1 MKILHIISSLSAGG
15 AEVYVRDLSIQMVA
29 EGHDV
34 CIAYISSAMA
44 TGRCAEFEA
53 AFKRQLTDARVSFF
67 EIGHECR
74 RRPWQGGAA
83 LRQIIKKF
91 NPDVVHSHLY
101 YGLFFKVFS
110 FVSAPLVYTH
120 HSHRLGK
127 GRYLYPLL
135 NKLVDRYIG
144 ISRDCADVLR
154 TAGGRDV
161 TTIYNGVNVDR
172 LIVKQKYDYERH
184 QVDVLAIGSLR
195 EAINFT
201 LLISVCSDLFM
212 RRPDLSD
219 YVTLR
224 IAGEGSQKKEL
235 QELIERLGLTS
246 QVTLLGNRQDIPQLL
261 NDSDVFIM
269 SSKWEG
275 LPISLLEAMM
285 TGLPVI
291 VTDVGG
297 CRDVV
302 EACGA
307 GLVIPPC
314 DVTLLSEALEILI
327 TDSAKRY
334 AMGTNAKDASKYF
347 GISTACNQHLI
358 LYRTLVDKLS

>member
-34 CIAYISSAMA
+34 GIAYISSAMA

-53 AFKRQLTDARVSFF
+53 SFKRQLTDAGISFF

-74 RRPWQGGAA
+74 RRPWQGG
-83 LRQIIKKF
+83 LLLHKIVKKF
-91 NPDVVHSHLY
+91 TPDVIHSHLY
-101 YGLFFKVFS
+101 YGLIFKAFS
-110 FVSAPLVYTH
+110 FVSVPLVYTH
-120 HSHRLGK
+120 HNHRLGK
-127 GRYLYPLL
+127 GRLL
-135 NKLVDRYIG
+135 FPFFNKLVDRYVG
-144 ISRDCADVLR
+144 ISRDCSEVLMA
-154 TAGGRDV
+154 AGAINV
-161 TTIYNGVNVDR
+161 ETIYNGVNVDR
-172 LIVKQKYDYERH
+172 LIVKQQYDCERQ
-184 QVDVLAIGSLR
+184 QVDALAIGSLM
-195 EAINFT
+195 EQKNFA
-201 LLISVCSDLFM
+201 LLISAFSDLFM
-212 RRPDLSD
+212 RRPDLGD
-219 YVTLR
+219 YVSLR
-224 IAGEGSQKKEL
+224 IAGEGPHKKEL

-246 QVTLLGNRQDIPQLL
+246 HIILLGNRQDIPQLL
-261 NDSDVFIM
+261 NDADLFVM

-275 LPISLLEAMM
+275 LPIALLEAMM

-307 GLVIPPC
+307 GLVVPPC